1 MAAFIDG
8 ALPAPLAAAALIGAL
23 AVAGAGCSFIFSEG
37 PPPAHSELA
46 TFDCGDSRAPPIVD
60 AVAAAGFALLSYSTA
75 ASVDQTTGAD
85 DRRQARVGAVVFA
98 GASVLDLASAV
109 FGFSTSARCRE
120 AKRMRA
126 LDLETARRLPW
137 PYGEPPEGEPPPT
150 WPPSPTAPPTAP
162 VLAPPTAP
170 SR

>member
-1 MAAFIDG
+1 MAAFVDG
-8 ALPAPLAAAALIGAL
+8 ALPVPLAAVLPLAL
-23 AVAGAGCSFIFSEG
+23 AVGGAGCSFIFSEG
-37 PPPAHSELA
+37 PPPAHRELA

-75 ASVDQTTGAD
+75 ASVDQTKGAD
-85 DRRQARVGAVVFA
+85 DQRQARVGAVVLA

-109 FGFSTSARCRE
+109 YGFSTSAGCRE
-120 AKRMRA
+120 AKRTRA

-137 PYGEPPEGEPPPT
+137 PYGEPPAGEPPPT
-150 WPPSPTAPPTAP
+150 WPPSRTVPPTAP
-162 VLAPPTAP
+162 SYTPPTAP